1 MMAIE
6 NGLRIGIIAHRF
18 ECLGGI
24 QTIFLELIEGLN
36 DAGVVPEVVWDEPQ
50 DWSTLGNPDV
60 RTTFGGGKLVI
71 SSKTLRSLPPRLAG
85 RLRPWSVRHARLRLG
100 RYDFVYCFEAGVK
113 MPKGVPNL
121 CWIAGPG
128 YLRLPG
134 DRVDQRRFWKPGEI
148 KMTVNHLVQPL
159 VKPDKYSSYVT
170 HSEYIAEMIQERLG
184 FKPPVIWPPA
194 RSRTLPAAP
203 ADRAGFL
210 FLSRFEEFK
219 RADAILK
226 LAKAFP
232 EQRFTLAGAVVGED
246 HKYVARLRRRIASE
260 GLANVA
266 IVENPSETQVA
277 GLLTSH
283 VMFVFPARWEH
294 FGIVTVEAIQA
305 GLLPLVHDTGGQR
318 EIVPCESLRFL
329 SDEDLIARARY
340 ALQMSQAERSGLVR
354 NLQRHT
360 ERGTP
365 RRFRELMLQ
374 KIRDVPAL
382 KDRLGRASGGV

>member
-1 MMAIE
+1 ME
-6 NGLRIGIIAHRF
+6 NQLRIGIVAHRF
-18 ECLGGI
+18 GCPGGI
-24 QTIFLELIEGLN
+24 QTVFLELIGGLN
-36 DAGVVPEVVWDEPQ
+36 DAGVVPEIVWDGPQ
-50 DWSTLGNPDV
+50 DWSKLGDPDV
-60 RTTFGGGKLVI
+60 QSSFGGGRLAI
-71 SSKTLRSLPPRLAG
+71 GSATLRSLPLRLAG
-85 RLRPWSVRHARLRLG
+85 RLRPFSVGHARLDLG
-100 RYDFVYCFEAGVK
+100 RYDFVYCFEAGVR
-113 MPKGVPNL
+113 MPKEVPNL
-121 CWIAGPG
+121 CWIAGPAF
-128 YLRLPG
+128 LRLPG
-134 DRVDQRRFWKPGEI
+134 DRVDRRRFWTPREM
-148 KMTVNHLVQPL
+148 KMIVSHAFQPL
-159 VKPDKYSSYVT
+159 TKPDKNSSYVT
-170 HSEYIAEMIQERLG
+170 HSEYIAGLIEERHG
-184 FKPPVIWPPA
+184 FRPPVIWPPA

-219 RADAILK
+219 RADAMLN

-260 GLANVA
+260 DLANVA

-354 NLQRHT
+354 DLQRHT

-365 RRFRELMLQ
+365 RHFREIMLQ

-382 KDRLGRASGGV
+382 KARLGRASGGV